1 MVKLSIME
9 GFPKITKKEVLV
21 EKLEIMKTPKIT
33 SEKEDGFLF
42 YTLIQKGLN
51 PDFGE
56 SETILSK
63 KISGYFENNPI
74 NEDIKNSLNELS
86 NFGVNEEQM
95 SNLALAYRNK
105 ERLDKLVKIFGKYYK
120 DIKDPAVIYN
130 KFFDILDNFSKD
142 FSDTDISNQINFK
155 IEEDLKK
162 RKEGLYGVEGVEEKL
177 IAFFRPDIKTTNIK
191 KINFIPTNP
200 VLKSNYGRNFSSFYE
215 EQIIISN
222 IDNIENQKHELSH
235 GIINPIIS
243 KLFNNLSQEEKE
255 KIRELACENL
265 KNNYGENPLY
275 LLREEFVKTYVEVF
289 SNRTVVSVYSS
300 NKLRNIILELYSN
313 YEKSK
318 NENFE
323 QFVLYNF
330 KNYISNY

>member
-1 MVKLSIME
+1 ME
-9 GFPKITKKEVLV
+9 GFPKIIKKESLV
-21 EKLEIMKTPKIT
+21 EKIEIMKTPEIV
-33 SEKEDGFLF
+33 SEKEDGFLI

-51 PDFGE
+51 PDFGD

-74 NEDIKNSLNELS
+74 SEDIKNSLNELS
-86 NFGVNEEQM
+86 NLGINEEQM
-95 SNLALAYRNK
+95 SNLTLAYRNK
-105 ERLDKLVKIFGKYYK
+105 ERLDKLVKIFGQHYK

-142 FSDTDISNQINFK
+142 FSNTDINKEIKSE
-155 IEEDLKK
+155 IEEDIKK
-162 RKEGLYGVEGVEEKL
+162 RKDGINEIINIEEKL

-215 EQIIISN
+215 EQIIVSN

-255 KIRELACENL
+255 KIRELASENL

-275 LLREEFVKTYVEVF
+275 LLKEEFVKTYTEVF
-289 SNRTVVSVYSS
+289 TNNLIDNSEGG
-300 NKLRNIILELYSN
+300 NKLRDIILELYSDYGKGDN
-313 YEKSK
+313 K
-318 NENFE
+318 NFE
-323 QFVLYNF
+323 QFILNNF
-330 KNYISNY
+330 RKYITNN